1 MNITLQLHLSNL
13 KLLFEL
19 IFKNYKFSYP
29 TLQNSL

>member
-19 IFKNYKFSYP
+19 ILNNYKFSYP
-29 TLQNSL
+29 TSQNSL